1 MNNPFGMRARLVV
14 SALAAVSLV
23 AFAACGGDDDDDD
36 DSGDTGNNG
45 STANTPTQSAGDNNS
60 SGGSGS
66 GDGAGTA
73 TVDITGVESF
83 TFDVTCTFG
92 TGIIEGAGTRND
104 GEPAYLRGGAA
115 VDDSGEPRE
124 DAEAVGFILK
134 VGIDQLIGQADY
146 EWVVGETA
154 GRQDPVSNDGKSIS
168 GSAGFEYRDDTAE
181 PRFSYGEVK
190 DGTFEM
196 NCP

>member
-1 MNNPFGMRARLVV
+1 MRPRPLVG
-14 SALAAVSLV
+14 ALVLVSL
-23 AFAACGGDDDDDD
+23 ASFAACGGGDDDDD
-36 DSGDTGNNG
+36 DSGDTGSNG

-60 SGGSGS
+60 SGGSG
-66 GDGAGTA
+66 DGAGTA
-73 TVDITGVESF
+73 TVDISGVESF

-154 GRQDPVSNDGKSIS
+154 GRQDPVSNDGESIS
-168 GSAGFEYRDDTAE
+168 GSAGFEYRDDSAE

-190 DGTFEM
+190 DGTFEAT
-196 NCP
+196 CP